1 MATSALRFVSFFL
14 AVLTSWPG
22 RHDHPGHQQT
32 LWSRRSHASTHHLGH
47 WVSEAR
53 DIAATRF
60 SLQWEWI
67 GVIMDTEWMTGEYP
81 RECLILPIFAV
92 RTIVSFVSIVMSW
105 SSPFLSWFVKSDLSC
120 LAHPTFTPECKTI
133 RMNTE
138 QNPIPFTIYRGP
150 CFAATHLDLFDPFD
164 SATGRWCRFG
174 FSGHALRAVRRFHQD
189 AGHVEWESHAE
200 NKDEMIKRWQDCG
213 VMWRDLKEPRA
224 WLDSLIKRV
233 LDYIFY
239 CADRRDCHIPM
250 SSKFCFS
257 NIPSLACHL
266 RALRNAILTALSIA
280 CSRAQETSGDG
291 KPDVR
296 ITQARKWMQMGPS
309 SYTSQIFCG
318 FYPGK
323 TNHPV
328 DPCMVHLRYLPT
340 FWLIFMVN
348 TCRSCK

>member
-1 MATSALRFVSFFL
+1 
-14 AVLTSWPG
+14 
-22 RHDHPGHQQT
+22 
-32 LWSRRSHASTHHLGH
+32 
-47 WVSEAR
+47 
-53 DIAATRF
+53 
-60 SLQWEWI
+60 
-67 GVIMDTEWMTGEYP
+67 
-81 RECLILPIFAV
+81 
-92 RTIVSFVSIVMSW
+92 MSW

-224 WLDSLIKRV
+224 WLDSSIKRV
-233 LDYIFY
+233 LDYILLCRQTRLPHSHVQQVLLQSYPRTYPVLPAICGHWGMPFWQ
-239 CADRRDCHIPM
+239 
-250 SSKFCFS
+250 
-257 NIPSLACHL
+257 LL
-266 RALRNAILTALSIA
+266 ALRVLERKRPAEMGNLMYA
-280 CSRAQETSGDG
+280 SRRLGNGCT
-291 KPDVR
+291 R
-296 ITQARKWMQMGPS
+296 RKSFAAFIPE
-309 SYTSQIFCG
+309 
-318 FYPGK
+318 K
-323 TNHPV
+323 KHNPV

-340 FWLIFMVN
+340 FWLILW
-348 TCRSCK
+348 